1 MVRLVGREHTWVG
14 SHWFGWIGS
23 EVVYTKRLEEL
34 LRSVFAPNCN
44 CKDSYK
50 RLGRVRCN

>member
-23 EVVYTKRLEEL
+23 EAVYTKRLEEL

-44 CKDSYK
+44 YQDSYK
-50 RLGRVRCN
+50 TRAS